1 MEVEY
6 LLLNYGL
13 AGVVV
18 YVFYKLISNDLR
30 DLRDEIKALRE
41 EIRHLSTVI
50 KNSVGDRK

>member
-1 MEVEY
+1 MEIEY

-18 YVFYKLISNDLR
+18 YIFYKLISNDLR

-41 EIRHLSTVI
+41 EIRNLSTVI

>member
-18 YVFYKLISNDLR
+18 YVFYKLISNDLAE
-30 DLRDEIKALRE
+30 LKEEIKALRE
-41 EIRHLSTVI
+41 EIKNLSTVI
-50 KNSVGDRK
+50 KNSVGDRR